1 MYDFRRL
8 ALALLFPALTGC
20 TGPDLPASKPGDPK
34 AIETLK
40 AHCTALRRGDWRAAH
55 DQLHP
60 DLRATVNLGKFT
72 GFHSRRRKSVDF
84 PRAIEVVNSEISGH
98 EVIISFDAL
107 YAPPGGGTAV
117 AVPPRRKVTLRKSGD
132 TWKLMTPDVLAVRP

>member
-1 MYDFRRL
+1 MYDFRCL
-8 ALALLFPALTGC
+8 GLALLLPTLTGC
-20 TGPDLPASKPGDPK
+20 TGPDLPATNPGDPN
-34 AIETLK
+34 AIEVLE

-60 DLRATVNLGKFT
+60 DLRARIKLGKFT
-72 GFHSRRRKSVDF
+72 DFHSKRRKAVDF
-84 PRAIEVVNSEISGH
+84 PRAIEVVNSEILGH
-98 EVIISFDAL
+98 EATISFDAL

-132 TWKLMTPDVLAVRP
+132 TWKLMTHDVLAVRP